1 MMLRVVLFEVYRRY
15 RLRLAPGATVMKNA
29 VVTTKPAAVPVIRV
43 PREATRPGPGRPAGG
58 ARRSRPARSAPAA
71 PEWGQPTEIPPASA
85 YRHLVIA
92 YGSNFGAN
100 KELAE
105 RFAERSD
112 FHGYTSDVI
121 TLNELADAPPRT
133 EPWLL
138 VVMTSTYTSN
148 PPSNAT
154 AFRAWLERTA
164 PGTGTWRNCRYLVWG
179 LGNSQ
184 WNAFL
189 AFPRY
194 VHDKLAELGAT
205 PLAELGFGDVGSP
218 VWERLHADWNSQV
231 WPVLLELSGARPTAG
246 AAERVAAEA
255 RGGRRADRDRLEHR
269 DAQVAATATTTATEP
284 MPRPASVTS
293 IMRRLAAGRHPV
305 AGDARARDPHQR
317 GRRAHRRGARPGLPG
332 TPARRRAEA
341 DAAAGHQPAARRH
354 LPGRRPP
361 RRVPEERR
369 GAGRA
374 ARPAPRRRPRRA
386 VHGAEDDE
394 RAGRAE
400 GRRAPGPQRAHQPRR
415 HRRPPGRAAA
425 RPAAGQ
431 GGRPGRAVQADGDQ
445 GRPGHAGRPG
455 FAAARGDRNGR
466 LRRAPAAGRVPV
478 LLAEHLRVPPGGAA
492 AAAAL
497 LLGELEPAGARRGR
511 RPADR
516 RRSRPR
522 RCRAGSSSAAWA
534 RTTCTRCARATG

>member
-1 MMLRVVLFEVYRRY
+1 M
-15 RLRLAPGATVMKNA
+15 
-29 VVTTKPAAVPVIRV
+29 
-43 PREATRPGPGRPAGG
+43 
-58 ARRSRPARSAPAA
+58 
-71 PEWGQPTEIPPASA
+71 
-85 YRHLVIA
+85 IA
-92 YGSNFGAN
+92 YGSNFGAS

-154 AFRAWLERTA
+154 AFKAWLERTA

-194 VHDKLAELGAT
+194 VQQKLAELGAT

-246 AAERVAAEA
+246 AAERVAAEN
-255 RGGRRADRDRLEHR
+255 
-269 DAQVAATATTTATEP
+269 AATGALTGTDSNTAMHRSLYGDDDATEP
-284 MPRPASVTS
+284 MPRPASATS
-293 IMRRLAAGRHPV
+293 IMRRLAPDGTASRVMLAPAILTNAVGVRTAEARVLACQELQPAG
-305 AGDARARDPHQR
+305 G
-317 GRRAHRRGARPGLPG
+317 
-332 TPARRRAEA
+332 AEA

-374 ARPAPRRRPRRA
+374 ARPAASAPPSTGCSWRRRP
-386 VHGAEDDE
+386 
-394 RAGRAE
+394 
-400 GRRAPGPQRAHQPRR
+400 
-415 HRRPPGRAAA
+415 
-425 RPAAGQ
+425 
-431 GGRPGRAVQADGDQ
+431 
-445 GRPGHAGRPG
+445 
-455 FAAARGDRNGR
+455 
-466 LRRAPAAGRVPV
+466 
-478 LLAEHLRVPPGGAA
+478 
-492 AAAAL
+492 
-497 LLGELEPAGARRGR
+497 
-511 RPADR
+511 
-516 RRSRPR
+516 
-522 RCRAGSSSAAWA
+522 
-534 RTTCTRCARATG
+534 